1 MVFEF
6 FGAGLVAGPS
16 PGSIFAYLALTPR
29 GNFIGILAGVV
40 TATVISFLLA
50 SLILKTNKDNGDEKL
65 EKSIEK
71 SKAMKQEGKDLLASS
86 LQTEA
91 EALKD
96 IACDAGLGSSALG
109 ATAFKKRLQKIGVE
123 KTVRN
128 YAIEKVPDE
137 ADVIVTHISLL
148 DRARLKFPNR
158 RIITIQ
164 NFMNDPNL
172 DALFEEISNTEN

>member
-1 MVFEF
+1 MYNIPYHLSDFFRSTISAGRNFFFKSLSLFAGKLIIHRGIDYSAGNRINLNVTRCEF
-6 FGAGLVAGPS
+6 FGERFG
-16 PGSIFAYLALTPR
+16 
-29 GNFIGILAGVV
+29 
-40 TATVISFLLA
+40 
-50 SLILKTNKDNGDEKL
+50 
-65 EKSIEK
+65 KSV
-71 SKAMKQEGKDLLASS
+71 
-86 LQTEA
+86 
-91 EALKD
+91 
-96 IACDAGLGSSALG
+96 DAGLGSSALG

>member
-1 MVFEF
+1 M
-6 FGAGLVAGPS
+6 
-16 PGSIFAYLALTPR
+16 
-29 GNFIGILAGVV
+29 
-40 TATVISFLLA
+40 ISFLLA
-50 SLILKTNKDNGDEKL
+50 SLILKTSKDNGDEKL

-96 IACDAGLGSSALG
+96 IAYIAFACDAGLGSSALG

-123 KTVRN
+123 TTVRN